1 MNEKPILDHH
11 MDEED
16 EELEGKNWKERNVK
30 FEKFENILNFGT
42 NKIGMTHHGQI
53 YIFFSYKNKYFSCN
67 SQMYFDKNGD

>member
-11 MDEED
+11 MVDED

-42 NKIGMTHHGQI
+42 NKIGMTRHGQI
-53 YIFFSYKNKYFSCN
+53 CN
-67 SQMYFDKNGD
+67 F